1 MGDEGLGRVK
11 TGDDG
16 KEGYKKLVVWKNAK
30 ELRALVHR
38 LTGEFPKLEVRRISQ
53 MRDAARSVKQNI
65 QEGYQRRTR
74 GEYLRGLEIAKG
86 SLAELQGDVEDCLED
101 GVGYR
106 TQLLTDKTPNAAP
119 LGVRMKA
126 WYPGPHGVPADQPCG
141 LRVEVPSR
149 LGPEVPEGG
158 AQRAGGPA
166 VEDGVP
172 RDRRTLRVH
181 GGARSDAGSRPRVR
195 LGTPALES
203 RRAGQGAEERLGET
217 ALRRVPPAPRV
228 AVGVGTSDP

>member
-101 GVGYR
+101 GVGDR
-106 TQLLTDKTPNAAP
+106 TQLLTAFDLCKKTDY
-119 LGVRMKA
+119 LFM
-126 WYPGPHGVPADQPCG
+126 
-141 LRVEVPSR
+141 R
-149 LGPEVPEGG
+149 LL
-158 AQRAGGPA
+158 
-166 VEDGVP
+166 D
-172 RDRRTLRVH
+172 
-181 GGARSDAGSRPRVR
+181 
-195 LGTPALES
+195 
-203 RRAGQGAEERLGET
+203 
-217 ALRRVPPAPRV
+217 ALRQRQLVDSGKVR
-228 AVGVGTSDP
+228 